1 MYGEFYL
8 CTKCDRVYEEEEVE
22 VLTEREYRGECH
34 GVPAYEEM
42 DRICCP
48 HCGGDCE
55 LIEPDEM
62 ARYINQLVSQNSRL
76 RKNIEAVLQEN
87 GLPFSQIRKY
97 RELTEGRKER
107 EYVFKVV

>member
-1 MYGEFYL
+1 MYGEFYF

-76 RKNIEAVLQEN
+76 
-87 GLPFSQIRKY
+87 IRKY

>member
-8 CTKCDRVYEEEEVE
+8 CTKCDRVYEEEKAE

-76 RKNIEAVLQEN
+76 
-87 GLPFSQIRKY
+87 IRKY
-97 RELTEGRKER
+97 RKLTEGRRAIIHEF
-107 EYVFKVV
+107 V

>member
-1 MYGEFYL
+1 MYGEFYF
-8 CTKCDRVYEEEEVE
+8 CTKCNRVYEEEEVE

-48 HCGGDCE
+48 RCGGDCE

-76 RKNIEAVLQEN
+76 
-87 GLPFSQIRKY
+87 IRKY
-97 RELTEGRKER
+97 RELTEGRRAIIHEF
-107 EYVFKVV
+107 V

>member
-1 MYGEFYL
+1 MYGEFYF
-8 CTKCDRVYEEEEVE
+8 CTKCNRVYEEEEVE
-22 VLTEREYRGECH
+22 VLTAREYRGECH

-48 HCGGDCE
+48 RCGGDCE

-76 RKNIEAVLQEN
+76 
-87 GLPFSQIRKY
+87 IRKY
-97 RELTEGRKER
+97 RELTEGRRAIIHEF
-107 EYVFKVV
+107 V